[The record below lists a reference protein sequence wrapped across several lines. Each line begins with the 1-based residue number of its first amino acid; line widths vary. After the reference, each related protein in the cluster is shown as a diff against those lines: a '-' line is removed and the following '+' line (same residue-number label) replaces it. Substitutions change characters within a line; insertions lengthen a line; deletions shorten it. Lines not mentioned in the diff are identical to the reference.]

1 MWQTSCPSSTS
12 RNESARPLGRL
23 VLRMHAPEHPSHDGA
38 IAIYAADHEVRHR
51 IGSALALSEY
61 EIFDC
66 VGPVEELT
74 AGRHADLRALVLA
87 TSLERLGHEDR
98 VVRLRAHLGSLRLV
112 VVATGP
118 YNPTAWKVVRSG
130 VEGLV
135 RESELEL
142 TLRPTVEAVLADQL
156 CIPRAMRQALA
167 EPVFSTRE
175 KQVL

>member
-74 AGRHADLRALVLA
+74 AGRHADLRALGLA
-87 TSLERLGHEDR
+87 TALDRLGHDVR
-98 VVRLRAHLGSLRLV
+98 VVRWRADLGSRRQV
-112 VVATGP
+112 DDATAP
-118 YNPTAWKVVRSG
+118 AQ
-130 VEGLV
+130 
-135 RESELEL
+135 
-142 TLRPTVEAVLADQL
+142 RPRGG
-156 CIPRAMRQALA
+156 C
-167 EPVFSTRE
+167 
-175 KQVL
+175 